1 MLELEIESIRVR
13 QETQQRAVVLK
24 VKDSD
29 LYLPIFI
36 GPFEV
41 EAIRF
46 KLMDV
51 EVQRPMTHDLLG
63 SVIGD
68 LGATVESIVVSEL
81 KDDTFFA
88 KIVMSCGGE
97 MVEVDSRPSD
107 AIALAVRA
115 NVPIFASDDVI
126 EQAGVSLSLDN
137 PDEDDDNSD
146 QVAQAEVGEE
156 ELEKLSAFTD
166 FIDSLDLGDIGKDS

>member
-1 MLELEIESIRVR
+1 
-13 QETQQRAVVLK
+13 
-24 VKDSD
+24 
-29 LYLPIFI
+29 
-36 GPFEV
+36 
-41 EAIRF
+41 
-46 KLMDV
+46 
-51 EVQRPMTHDLLG
+51 
-63 SVIGD
+63 
-68 LGATVESIVVSEL
+68 
-81 KDDTFFA
+81 
-88 KIVMSCGGE
+88 MSCGGE

-126 EQAGVSLSLDN
+126 EQAGVSLTLDN
-137 PDEDDDNSD
+137 PNEDDDNSE

>member
-1 MLELEIESIRVR
+1 
-13 QETQQRAVVLK
+13 
-24 VKDSD
+24 
-29 LYLPIFI
+29 
-36 GPFEV
+36 
-41 EAIRF
+41 
-46 KLMDV
+46 
-51 EVQRPMTHDLLG
+51 
-63 SVIGD
+63 
-68 LGATVESIVVSEL
+68 
-81 KDDTFFA
+81 
-88 KIVMSCGGE
+88 

-137 PDEDDDNSD
+137 PDEDDDDSD